1 MGATSSIECE
11 ERRRPPTPVAAWW
24 ETGRLVPS
32 VRESPRA
39 RSIRARHRPELAGSD
54 DTVLEEPR
62 PL

>member
-11 ERRRPPTPVAAWW
+11 ERGRPPTPVVAWW
-24 ETGRLVPS
+24 ETEHLVPS

-39 RSIRARHRPELAGSD
+39 RTIRARHRPSRAGSD